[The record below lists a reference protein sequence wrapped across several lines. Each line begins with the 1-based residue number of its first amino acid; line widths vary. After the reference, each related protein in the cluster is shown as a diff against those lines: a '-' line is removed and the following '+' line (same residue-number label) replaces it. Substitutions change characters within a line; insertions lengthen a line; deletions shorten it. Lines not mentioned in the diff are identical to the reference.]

1 MTRAQ
6 NHFGDRLTDAIVS
19 KKTPLVV
26 GLDPRIEQLPENLDS
41 TSGASSAE
49 RQAEITAQFCC
60 EVIDVV
66 ADLVPAVK
74 PQAAF
79 FERLGWHGM
88 VVLSR
93 VIDYAAQ
100 RGLMVILDAKRGD
113 IGSTAQAYASA
124 YLGPKPQSAWGC
136 DCLTVNPYMGNDTLE
151 PFVEVAKQSGS
162 GIFVLVKTSNPGSGT
177 IQEKVVSATSSS
189 DQQKIYRIVAENVQQ
204 LSADSAGESGYGN
217 IGAVI
222 GATYPDQ
229 LAELR
234 EAMPNTI
241 FLIPGFG
248 AQGGSATDVAGGLD
262 DKGLGGVINSSRG
275 IIFAYQRPEFASA
288 TNWQS
293 AVEQATRNAIEHI
306 ADGTTAS
313 RLR

>member
-1 MTRAQ
+1 MQ
-6 NHFGDRLTDAIVS
+6 
-19 KKTPLVV
+19 
-26 GLDPRIEQLPENLDS
+26 
-41 TSGASSAE
+41 
-49 RQAEITAQFCC
+49 
-60 EVIDVV
+60 
-66 ADLVPAVK
+66 
-74 PQAAF
+74 
-79 FERLGWHGM
+79 
-88 VVLSR
+88 
-93 VIDYAAQ
+93 
-100 RGLMVILDAKRGD
+100 
-113 IGSTAQAYASA
+113 
-124 YLGPKPQSAWGC
+124 
-136 DCLTVNPYMGNDTLE
+136 
-151 PFVEVAKQSGS
+151 
-162 GIFVLVKTSNPGSGT
+162 
-177 IQEKVVSATSSS
+177 
-189 DQQKIYRIVAENVQQ
+189 
-204 LSADSAGESGYGN
+204 GESGYGN